1 MRFAD
6 TPCHNNA
13 HKQKADR
20 LARRFA
26 SPGPGSGWRKAPAG
40 LLGCIS
46 EAVAGCKTRPG
57 CVCAAL
63 RRTNAS
69 RLGLPRI
76 RNAATSA
83 PPSYAS
89 TRNPPLNPLQ
99 QPGLRV
105 LAVAPA
111 FHPVLEPVLAGCPT
125 QPVLAGCGTAA
136 AQPVLAGCG
145 TAAAAKSLFVNPPA
159 ASEQQRLR
167 IRFCKTP
174 GGSGTAEILV
184 LRRRRRQP
192 RDGIA
197 LAKPY
202 SGGFQV
208 GVCVCVCVVV
218 PGA

>member
-1 MRFAD
+1 MAPPGRAD
-6 TPCHNNA
+6 PARAPDPC
-13 HKQKADR
+13 R
-20 LARRFA
+20 
-26 SPGPGSGWRKAPAG
+26 APARN
-40 LLGCIS
+40 
-46 EAVAGCKTRPG
+46 ATR
-57 CVCAAL
+57 CVVM
-63 RRTNAS
+63 
-69 RLGLPRI
+69 GHGIPRI

-145 TAAAAKSLFVNPPA
+145 TSAAAKSLFVNPPA

-202 SGGFQV
+202 FGGFQV
-208 GVCVCVCVVV
+208 GGCVCVCVCVCGGTWRLTSCDAREAAQAGR
-218 PGA
+218 GARG